1 MGECPSCRAN
11 RLDGVVAS
19 PLTIGTPGD
28 VYEQEAEQVASRV
41 TDQSFA
47 IGSRSVPS
55 IRRVSRSD
63 TAGGHTGERGAGSQ
77 APQVVHDVLSS
88 PGQPLDAGSRG
99 FFEPRFGQDFGR
111 VRVHTGS
118 QASQSAAAVG
128 ARAYTVGHH
137 IVFGQGQHAPALEG
151 GRRLLGHELTHVV
164 QQSATTPLVQR
175 DLIFGS
181 GYPNPFAGDPAG
193 ETAAAQKNPR
203 EWFPSSVDFGKTADL
218 SGGGTGISTLSGV
231 LAAMAGMAKGSLTNL
246 DLIGHANADL
256 FALGGTITRTSV
268 SGSKGGT
275 IGPNQLAAAQP
286 EIDKVRDRFSPNGR
300 ITIYGCNAGASGAL
314 LSALSN
320 AFKVCARGF
329 KDAITWC
336 LGWQT
341 TPVKIT
347 SRGRTLINPKD
358 TTPCDEYEGSIYNLT
373 PDTEDCSGTKPKVPD
388 VKLPDRKPVVPQ
400 VPE

>member
-1 MGECPSCRAN
+1 
-11 RLDGVVAS
+11 V
-19 PLTIGTPGD
+19 IGTPGD
-28 VYEQEAEQVASRV
+28 AFEHEAEHVASRV
-41 TDQSFA
+41 TDPSFA
-47 IGSRSVPS
+47 LGSRSVPS

-63 TAGGHTGERGAGSQ
+63 VAGGPAGAHGAGSE
-77 APQVVHDVLSS
+77 APQVVHDVLTSS
-88 PGQPLDAGSRG
+88 GQPLDAGSRA

-111 VRVHTGS
+111 VRVHTGA
-118 QASQSAAAVG
+118 QAAQSAAAVG

-137 IVFGQGQHAPALEG
+137 IVFGQGQHAPAREG

-181 GYPNPFAGDPAG
+181 GYANPFAGDPAG
-193 ETAAAQKNPR
+193 ETAAAQKDPR
-203 EWFPSSVDFGKTADL
+203 EWFPSSVDFGKTAEL
-218 SGGGTGISTLSGV
+218 SGGGTGISTLSG
-231 LAAMAGMAKGSLTNL
+231 LLTTIGGMAKGSLTNL

-268 SGSKGGT
+268 SGSRGGT
-275 IGPNQLAAAQP
+275 IGPAQLAAAQP
-286 EIDKVRDRFSPNGR
+286 EIDKVRDRFSSNGR

-314 LSALSN
+314 LSALST

-329 KDAITWC
+329 TDAITWC

-341 TPVKIT
+341 NPLKIN

-358 TTPCDEYEGSIYNLT
+358 GTLCDDYNGSIYNLT
-373 PDTEDCSGTKPKVPD
+373 PDTEDCSGTKPKAPD